1 MFFLL
6 ESGDS
11 LFEGGDLCVYLP
23 DLFRRSHF
31 HMHGA
36 FREPS
41 FPVLQ
46 IEEGSQNGKDGK
58 NDCRIKK
65 KVVKRHIHGFSP
77 QVETDLPKNDRDSL
91 YNFFFPRPIM
101 TQEKDPVSEDAS
113 GNLSWMI
120 AHLLEMESLKKRTRL
135 RTGANGSPEAEME
148 RLLWHVPTARKSAL
162 SSLAS
167 GLLDKAKRLGLKMI
181 HPGSEDYPLFLRR
194 LSVPPFCVWVQGDSD
209 VPSTLSIGMVGA
221 REAGIRAQEGFFDLA
236 REIVSLGW
244 TVVSGL
250 AKGMDGA
257 AHRGALA
264 GQGKTVGV
272 VGTGLDR
279 VYPAEHLSLARE
291 ICARG
296 GALLSEF
303 SPGDGPEG
311 WHFPHRNRMIVG
323 LSFALI
329 VGAHRRRSGTY
340 ITARIA
346 LEEGREIFVFDRGAT
361 GWEKEGPEM
370 LLGEG
375 ARRIDNAWDV
385 VRALVPE
392 TSQQTS
398 EESDCER

>member
-1 MFFLL
+1 M
-6 ESGDS
+6 
-11 LFEGGDLCVYLP
+11 
-23 DLFRRSHF
+23 
-31 HMHGA
+31 
-36 FREPS
+36 
-41 FPVLQ
+41 
-46 IEEGSQNGKDGK
+46 
-58 NDCRIKK
+58 
-65 KVVKRHIHGFSP
+65 IH
-77 QVETDLPKNDRDSL
+77 
-91 YNFFFPRPIM
+91 
-101 TQEKDPVSEDAS
+101 EKDPVAEGAS
-113 GNLSWMI
+113 GDLSWMI
-120 AHLLEMESLKKRTRL
+120 AHLLEMESLKRRTRL
-135 RTGANGSPEAEME
+135 RTGANGAPETEKE
-148 RLLWHVPTARKSAL
+148 RLLSLVPPARKSAL

-167 GLLDKAKRLGLKMI
+167 GLLDNAKRLGLKMI
-181 HPGSEDYPLFLRR
+181 HPGSEDYPSFLRR
-194 LSVPPFCVWVQGDSD
+194 LSMPPFCVWVQGDSD
-209 VPSTLSIGMVGA
+209 VPATLSIGMVGA
-221 REAGIRAQEGFFDLA
+221 REAGSRAQEGFFNLA

-279 VYPAEHLSLARE
+279 VYPPEHLSLAQE

-323 LSFALI
+323 LSFALV

-361 GWEKEGPEM
+361 GWEREGPEM

-375 ARRIDNAWDV
+375 ARRIDNAWDI

-392 TSQQTS
+392 SSQQTS
-398 EESDCER
+398 EESDCEH